1 MYRKG
6 YTLIEVM
13 IAVAIMAIVIAGS
26 SRFFTNSV
34 KSWSSNY
41 AKLELQQN
49 ARNAM
54 DEMTKSLLGA
64 SAATVVIDPAAVPA
78 NSMITYQ
85 VNKDAGVLSYAY
97 YLGNGSLVRRFN
109 NIESNIMPDVTSL
122 VFEKKNETSL
132 PLEEDLRCVKIQ
144 LVAEKKGQKVTLTSY
159 THLRNE

>member
-6 YTLIEVM
+6 YTLVEVM

-41 AKLELQQN
+41 ANLELQQN

-64 SAATVVIDPAAVPA
+64 SAATVVIDPSAVPA

-85 VNKDAGVLSYAY
+85 VNKDTGVFSYTY
-97 YLGNGSLVRRFN
+97 YLRNGSLVRRFN
-109 NIESNIMPDVTSL
+109 NVESNVMPNVTSL

-132 PLEEDLRCVKIQ
+132 PTEEDLRCIKIQ
-144 LVAEKKGQKVTLTSY
+144 LVVENKGQKVTMRGY